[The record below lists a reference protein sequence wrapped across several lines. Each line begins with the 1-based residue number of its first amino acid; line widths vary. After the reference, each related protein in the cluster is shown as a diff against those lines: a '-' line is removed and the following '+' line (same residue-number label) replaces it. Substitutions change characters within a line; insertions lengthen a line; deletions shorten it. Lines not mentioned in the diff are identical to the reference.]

1 MHSAKRGATPFQIE
15 CTCESCSHPSQLFLL
30 CPVPTK
36 SFLQLRRALER
47 APGTLIVQVGLMSS
61 PAAQLG
67 QGLPCSPWGWKPH
80 GSDSALGRRE
90 RKTSLQGKQM
100 AKTKLGV
107 RWASCLLGKALAGRK
122 QHGIT
127 PSLCPNPVSTHGEW
141 DMQLSG
147 QDNYCTMQQCR
158 ICLVLHV
165 RFQHA
170 ASFHLELTLF
180 QYFLLL
186 FKGPAAIHLPLDVC
200 SPLGPVTAPG
210 TSLCPC
216 TSLAHGFGHSSR

>member
-1 MHSAKRGATPFQIE
+1 
-15 CTCESCSHPSQLFLL
+15 
-30 CPVPTK
+30 
-36 SFLQLRRALER
+36 
-47 APGTLIVQVGLMSS
+47 MSS

-80 GSDSALGRRE
+80 CSDSALGRRE

-127 PSLCPNPVSTHGEW
+127 SSLCPNPVSTHREW

-147 QDNYCTMQQCR
+147 EDTYCTLQQCR

-165 RFQHA
+165 CFQHA
-170 ASFHLELTLF
+170 VSFHLELTLF

-186 FKGPAAIHLPLDVC
+186 FKGSAAIHLPLRVQ
-200 SPLGPVTAPG
+200 SPGPCHLPGHVSARAPAWHMALAITPG
-210 TSLCPC
+210 ERWLFNVHLSWSLLLLIHPC
-216 TSLAHGFGHSSR
+216 CWGLVQLLH